1 MIKDINLRLTPKAAT
16 QLSDIK
22 VAACKKLKINA
33 NTVTDIQIE
42 RKSTDAR
49 RFPIVIDMSVKLFI
63 NEPIV
68 NRIDKIEYQKVNDK
82 KEVVV
87 VGCGPAG
94 LFAALRLI
102 EKGFKPIVLERGEDV
117 HTRKVSTATMVKNNK
132 VNEHSNYCF
141 GEGGAGAFSDG
152 KLYTRSN
159 KRGDVKKI
167 LSQFIQHGADESIIY
182 EAHPHLGSDKLPK
195 IIEDMRNTIINCGG
209 EVRFKTMVI
218 DILVEDGK
226 LIGVTTKDGKTYNLP
241 VILATGHSS
250 EDIYNM
256 LIEKNVPLESKGI
269 AVGVRV
275 EHPQQLIDQL
285 QYKSKEGRGKFLPPA
300 DYRFVTQVKDR
311 GVYSFCMCPGGVL
324 VPSHT
329 KEGYTCINGMSNSS
343 RSGKFANSAFVVE
356 IRPEDLPQFEGPL
369 GVMKFQKAL
378 EKRTWDYIGGGL
390 EAPGQRMVDFIKGKE
405 SSTLP
410 ETSYAPGLVGCD
422 FNKLFPEF
430 IAARLAAAFRYFGKN
445 ARGFL
450 CKDAILVAVETRTS
464 SPVRIVRDKE
474 TFMSVDGLFPCGEG
488 AGYAGGIVSS
498 AMDGVNTADAVIKY
512 LS

>member
-1 MIKDINLRLTPKAAT
+1 MIKDINLRLSLEEASHF
-16 QLSDIK
+16 SDIK
-22 VAACKKLKINA
+22 VAACKKLKIKA
-33 NTVTDIQIE
+33 NTVTDIQIV

-49 RFPIVIDMSVKLFI
+49 RYPIVIDMSVKLFI

-68 NRIDKIEYQKVNDK
+68 NRIDEIEYQKVKDK

-102 EKGFKPIVLERGEDV
+102 EKGFKPIVLERGDDV
-117 HTRKVSTATMVKNNK
+117 HTRKVAVANMIKNNR

-152 KLYTRSN
+152 KLYTRSS

-167 LSQFIQHGADESIIY
+167 LSQFIQHGADESIMY
-182 EAHPHLGSDKLPK
+182 EAHPHLGSDTLPK
-195 IIEDMRNTIINCGG
+195 IIEDMRNTIVNCGG
-209 EVRFKTMVI
+209 EVRFKTMVT
-218 DILVEDGK
+218 DILTEDGK
-226 LIGVTTKDGKTYNLP
+226 VIGVTTKDGKTYNLP

-250 EDIYNM
+250 EDIYTM
-256 LIEKNVPLESKGI
+256 LLEKNIPVESKGI

-275 EHPQQLIDQL
+275 EHPQEIIDQI
-285 QYKSKEGRGKFLPPA
+285 QYKSKAGRGKYLPPA
-300 DYRFVTQVKDR
+300 EYRFVTQVKDR

-329 KEGYTCINGMSNSS
+329 LEGYTCINGMSNSS

-356 IRPEDLPQFEGPL
+356 IKPEDLPQFEGPL
-369 GVMKFQKAL
+369 GVMRFQKAL
-378 EKRTWDYIGGGL
+378 EKRTWDYVGGGL
-390 EAPGQRMVDFIKGKE
+390 EAPAQRMVDFIKGKE
-405 SSTLP
+405 STTLP
-410 ETSYAPGLVGCD
+410 ATSYLPGLVGCD
-422 FNKLFPEF
+422 LNKLFPDF
-430 IAARLAAAFRYFGKN
+430 IAGRLAAAFRYFGKN

-450 CKDAILVAVETRTS
+450 CKDAVLIAAETRTS
-464 SPVRIVRDKE
+464 SPVRIVRDKD
-474 TFMSVDGLFPCGEG
+474 TYMSFEGLFPCGEG